1 MYNLFVSADPDEW
14 NGLPFII
21 PRSRCV
27 SENEY
32 TNAEI
37 ASRFA
42 GLSSPQLR
50 ELCALPCIFAY
61 ERPSAQDPKFG
72 ALRRVKRRRGGRLQ
86 IEYRLIRCVP
96 FLTLD
101 DLQSLSVR
109 LDIGDWE
116 LNRTHWAVK
125 DVDLAIEL
133 GRKGITLPWQ
143 TKLAQAPDI
152 RQHRFEVALSFPG
165 EHRSYVNRVAEEL
178 ARELGPNACFYDR
191 NYEAQLAQP
200 SLDLL
205 LQEIYG
211 ERSGLVVVFICRA
224 YDEKEWCGIE
234 WEKIR
239 ERQVVGDARRIM
251 YVRLDEGDVA
261 GMTRLDGY
269 VDARQRS
276 PEEVAHLIIDR
287 VTVLDQA

>member
-1 MYNLFVSADPDEW
+1 MCSICDP
-14 NGLPFII
+14 
-21 PRSRCV
+21 
-27 SENEY
+27 
-32 TNAEI
+32 
-37 ASRFA
+37 
-42 GLSSPQLR
+42 
-50 ELCALPCIFAY
+50 
-61 ERPSAQDPKFG
+61 
-72 ALRRVKRRRGGRLQ
+72 
-86 IEYRLIRCVP
+86 
-96 FLTLD
+96 D

-109 LDIGDWE
+109 LDIADWE

-143 TKLAQAPDI
+143 TKIGQAIDI
-152 RQHRFEVALSFPG
+152 RQHRFAVALSFPG
-165 EHRSYVNRVAEEL
+165 EHRSYVKRVAQEL
-178 ARELGPNACFYDR
+178 ARELGPAACFYDR

-200 SLDLL
+200 GLDLL

-211 ERSGLVVVFICRA
+211 ERSGLVVVFICRE

-234 WEKIR
+234 WQKIR

-251 YVRLDEGDVA
+251 YVRLGDGDVA

-276 PEEVAHLIIDR
+276 PEEVAHLVIER